1 MDCWSA
7 SLREAEEQAER
18 KRAAAINALQTK
30 TRLNIASLTLG
41 FTPKR
46 LHPSAPCPAWHSYVQ
61 GNISKNRLIGFPV
74 GTATQ
79 GVQLQPCCCADPDSG
94 QNRAELWPQTAQRA
108 TVNATEPNRSVRS
121 SRYERAQLASRIGA

>member
-30 TRLNIASLTLG
+30 TRLNIASLTVG
-41 FTPKR
+41 FTTKR

-61 GNISKNRLIGFPV
+61 GNISKNRLIGSPV
-74 GTATQ
+74 ATAIQGSNLSPVVARTQ
-79 GVQLQPCCCADPDSG
+79 IAVKIGPSCGRKQLRGDRRTKSPTD
-94 QNRAELWPQTAQRA
+94 
-108 TVNATEPNRSVRS
+108 
-121 SRYERAQLASRIGA
+121 